1 MSLVFLMPLLQEFVI
16 PILIGGVV
24 AAFYRSSPKNEI
36 HEGDIPNRQTF
47 YSLQKETY
55 VQRAEEVESLVETTR
70 FTREAIVEKL
80 NPKNMTKK
88 RKKKKR
94 SNSAPPNLAKQ
105 DYDEVELDDLEDR

>member
-1 MSLVFLMPLLQEFVI
+1 M
-16 PILIGGVV
+16 
-24 AAFYRSSPKNEI
+24 
-36 HEGDIPNRQTF
+36 
-47 YSLQKETY
+47 
-55 VQRAEEVESLVETTR
+55 ETTR